1 FVAVGIPLLY
11 PGNAQELLDF
21 GLHGI
26 AMSRYSGCWSAMKV
40 VTDVVEGGGSVFVAP
55 DAPAITLPPEPEG
68 LPPAAGGVH
77 ARPIDGPV
85 PQEERLYHHKLHRVL
100 AYARAN
106 GLNRIGGAQDDAKI
120 GVMAAGKAWQDVQQA
135 LAALGLD
142 EDRLQALG
150 IRTFKVGLVWPL
162 DPEGLRQFASGLQTI
177 LVVEEKRPLLED
189 QVRNLLYG
197 QAGAPRIVGKFLQ
210 GPTFAP
216 ERGEAVFPNA
226 GEIHPGLV
234 VAALRRLLA
243 TDDGACL
250 LHQPAQSG
258 LSGPGSIRSS
268 APLRAPSFCSGCPH
282 GRSTRIPEGSRALA
296 GIGCHTMA
304 MFQNPTTTTT
314 VSHMGGEGAMWLG
327 QQPFTTERHVFAN
340 MGDGTYFHS
349 GFLALRQA
357 VAAHVPI
364 TYKLLYNGFVSMTG
378 GQPIDGELSIQ
389 GTLSQLAAEGVKR
402 LALVSDDPAKWQG
415 VSLPAGT
422 TVHHRSELEAVQRT
436 LREYPDVSVLLYD
449 QPCATE
455 RRRLRKRG
463 RWADPD
469 RRVFINSAVCEGC
482 GDCGTVT
489 GCMSIEP
496 LETPFGRK
504 RRINQSSCNKD
515 FSCVEGFCPSF
526 VTVEGARPRRQG
538 GAAAGAVK
546 DPLAAVR
553 AAGDAA
559 FAHLPDPPLVSP
571 DRAFSLLVAGSGGT
585 GVVTIGQTL
594 AVAAHLDGLYS
605 SNLDVTGLA
614 QKYGAVLS
622 HVKFAPRPEL
632 LHATRVAAGEAET
645 LIGCDLIV
653 SAGED
658 TLSRLRHGSGGVVCT
673 DMVPT
678 SEFARNPDWNPDAEG
693 LAARLAEQLGERGLA
708 FEALRLSAA
717 LMGDSILA
725 NMMLLGAAW
734 QRGLVPLS
742 LQAILRAIE
751 LNGVALENNR
761 QAFLWGRRAA
771 QDLQAVER
779 IALGTT
785 PATQVVR
792 FEPRR
797 QESLQDLVANRA
809 AFLADYQDKAWAARF
824 QTLIGRIEQAGG
836 DTGATTG
843 ARTGNQASSLAGS
856 EALSRTAARGLFKL
870 MAHKDEWE
878 VARLYARPQFQA
890 ELEQAFEGNLKLR
903 FHVAG
908 GPFGRHDPQTGR
920 LQKRE
925 VGPWLMTAF
934 RCMAPL
940 RRLRGTL
947 LDPFRHSAER
957 KLAQHLLAEYEA
969 DLERL
974 MRELTPERHA
984 LAIQIAS
991 WPDRIRGYGH
1001 VREAHA
1007 SKVAQE
1013 RADLW
1018 ARWALAQE
1026 ELRAPVLP
1034 RAEAVCPP

>member
-1 FVAVGIPLLY
+1 V
-11 PGNAQELLDF
+11 
-21 GLHGI
+21 
-26 AMSRYSGCWSAMKV
+26 
-40 VTDVVEGGGSVFVAP
+40 
-55 DAPAITLPPEPEG
+55 
-68 LPPAAGGVH
+68 
-77 ARPIDGPV
+77 
-85 PQEERLYHHKLHRVL
+85 
-100 AYARAN
+100 
-106 GLNRIGGAQDDAKI
+106 
-120 GVMAAGKAWQDVQQA
+120 
-135 LAALGLD
+135 
-142 EDRLQALG
+142 
-150 IRTFKVGLVWPL
+150 
-162 DPEGLRQFASGLQTI
+162 
-177 LVVEEKRPLLED
+177 
-189 QVRNLLYG
+189 
-197 QAGAPRIVGKFLQ
+197 
-210 GPTFAP
+210 
-216 ERGEAVFPNA
+216 
-226 GEIHPGLV
+226 
-234 VAALRRLLA
+234 
-243 TDDGACL
+243 
-250 LHQPAQSG
+250 
-258 LSGPGSIRSS
+258 
-268 APLRAPSFCSGCPH
+268 
-282 GRSTRIPEGSRALA
+282 A
-296 GIGCHTMA
+296 GI
-304 MFQNPTTTTT
+304 
-314 VSHMGGEGAMWLG
+314 
-327 QQPFTTERHVFAN
+327 
-340 MGDGTYFHS
+340 
-349 GFLALRQA
+349 
-357 VAAHVPI
+357 
-364 TYKLLYNGFVSMTG
+364 
-378 GQPIDGELSIQ
+378 
-389 GTLSQLAAEGVKR
+389 
-402 LALVSDDPAKWQG
+402 
-415 VSLPAGT
+415 
-422 TVHHRSELEAVQRT
+422 
-436 LREYPDVSVLLYD
+436 
-449 QPCATE
+449 
-455 RRRLRKRG
+455 
-463 RWADPD
+463 
-469 RRVFINSAVCEGC
+469 
-482 GDCGTVT
+482 
-489 GCMSIEP
+489 
-496 LETPFGRK
+496 
-504 RRINQSSCNKD
+504 
-515 FSCVEGFCPSF
+515 
-526 VTVEGARPRRQG
+526 
-538 GAAAGAVK
+538 
-546 DPLAAVR
+546 
-553 AAGDAA
+553 
-559 FAHLPDPPLVSP
+559 
-571 DRAFSLLVAGSGGT
+571 GGT